1 MCLLCYSSLAMRESS
16 DTLLSNYLSTIGGD
30 LPWIEPLPELAS
42 KLPPFLKQRYRISR
56 ADLFGRKYLLAIEEP
71 REGDPSPTEY
81 ARDAR
86 TIKERLTAD
95 VILVLSNIPAYVRN
109 RLIHQKVPFI
119 VPGTQMFLPMLMI
132 DLREHFPKSKT
143 KSQDVLS
150 AVSQLV
156 ILYHLS
162 RESLSETPLGQ
173 IASRLRYSP
182 MAISKAQDELQNADL
197 CEVHRSGRT
206 LSLHFGLRGKDL
218 WQKAAPKL
226 STPVKRTLWFR
237 WGKQNVP
244 AVTAGM
250 TALSKYSELED
261 DPLPTYAMRDK
272 DFVAALQKGEV
283 YGCGGRED
291 AEARMETWKYDPSI
305 LARSGIADPLSL
317 YLSLRHSAD
326 ERVQKEIEKLIRQA
340 LP

>member
-1 MCLLCYSSLAMRESS
+1 MCLLCYSSLAMKESS
-16 DTLLSNYLSTIGGD
+16 DTLLVNYLSTIGGD
-30 LPWIEPLPELAS
+30 LPWIEPLPESTS

-56 ADLFGRKYLLAIEEP
+56 ADLFGRKYLLAIEGP
-71 REGDPSPTEY
+71 REGDLSPTEY

-109 RLIHQKVPFI
+109 RLVHQKVPFI

-206 LSLHFGLRGKDL
+206 LSLHFHLKGKRSLAKSRTPIVDSCEADTVVPLGKTKCACRDCGNDSSQQIFNAGRRSPPHVRNAGQGFRRCVTKRRGLWLWWPRGRGGTD
-218 WQKAAPKL
+218 
-226 STPVKRTLWFR
+226 
-237 WGKQNVP
+237 GN
-244 AVTAGM
+244 
-250 TALSKYSELED
+250 LE
-261 DPLPTYAMRDK
+261 
-272 DFVAALQKGEV
+272 
-283 YGCGGRED
+283 
-291 AEARMETWKYDPSI
+291 I
-305 LARSGIADPLSL
+305 
-317 YLSLRHSAD
+317 
-326 ERVQKEIEKLIRQA
+326 
-340 LP
+340 

>member
-1 MCLLCYSSLAMRESS
+1 MLLV
-16 DTLLSNYLSTIGGD
+16 NYLSTIGGD
-30 LPWIEPLPELAS
+30 LPWIEALPEFAS

-95 VILVLSNIPAYVRN
+95 VILVLSNIPAYIRN

-173 IASRLRYSP
+173 IASHLRYSP

-206 LSLHFGLRGKDL
+206 LSLHFDLKGKDL
-218 WQKAAPKL
+218 WQKAAPLL

-237 WGKQNVP
+237 WGNR
-244 AVTAGM
+244 M
-250 TALSKYSELED
+250 C
-261 DPLPTYAMRDK
+261 LP
-272 DFVAALQKGEV
+272 
-283 YGCGGRED
+283 
-291 AEARMETWKYDPSI
+291 
-305 LARSGIADPLSL
+305 
-317 YLSLRHSAD
+317 
-326 ERVQKEIEKLIRQA
+326 
-340 LP
+340 

>member
-16 DTLLSNYLSTIGGD
+16 DTLLVNYLSTIGGD

-109 RLIHQKVPFI
+109 RLVHQKVPFI

-218 WQKAAPKL
+218 WQKAAPLL
-226 STPVKRTLWFR
+226 S
-237 WGKQNVP
+237 
-244 AVTAGM
+244 M
-250 TALSKYSELED
+250 LED

-317 YLSLRHSAD
+317 YLSLRYSAD